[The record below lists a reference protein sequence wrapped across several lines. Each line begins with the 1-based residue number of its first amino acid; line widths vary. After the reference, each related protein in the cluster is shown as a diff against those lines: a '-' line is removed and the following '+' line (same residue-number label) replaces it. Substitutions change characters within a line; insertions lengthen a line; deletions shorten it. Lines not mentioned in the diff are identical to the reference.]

1 MMTVDRSSLR
11 VLVVDDDDLDREAV
25 RRALTARAGAAT
37 VEEASG
43 IAEAEAVMDR
53 AELDCIILDYLLPE
67 GPLLD
72 FLPRLMARARTA
84 AFIVL
89 TGRGDEQIAV
99 ELMKRGVSDYLSKDG
114 LEPARLRRAVRYAV
128 SLRRAEVVAAAAQAD
143 QQRDTDQLR
152 RIVEAAPSLIGA
164 RTLRELAQATSTLT
178 AVVLEAEETFVT
190 LSHKDGEIESAHGGL
205 DARLLATWARGGPPA
220 EGGDLKYRLSGD
232 RLMATLRSRD
242 GEQRGFIA
250 ARLRSEGPRT
260 SQAHVIDQIGVLVAV
275 CSDNILLYEAAAKA
289 IRARDDI
296 LAVVSHDLRTP
307 LNNVR
312 LGASLLRDLV
322 GDSSRVIVGR
332 IDRSITHM
340 MHLVDDLVDMVRV
353 DGGTIDLVLGP
364 ESVAEILLAA
374 RQMLAPQADAQRIAL
389 VTEPT
394 PEGLAIQADRHRA
407 LQILANLLGNAL
419 KFTPEGGQVTL
430 AARANG
436 PLVQFEVKDSGVGIS
451 EAEGQQI
458 FERFWRS
465 DPKNRRGL
473 GLGLYIA
480 KGLVNAHGGRLWFE
494 SRPGEGSRFFFTLP
508 AARSEDPTARNE
520 DAPPALPAA
529 PREAP

>member
-1 MMTVDRSSLR
+1 MMTADRTSLR

-25 RRALTARAGAAT
+25 RRALTARAGTAT

-43 IAEAEAVMDR
+43 IAEAETVMDR
-53 AELDCIILDYLLPE
+53 AELDCVILDYLLPE
-67 GPLLD
+67 GPLPS
-72 FLPRLMARARTA
+72 FLPGLMSRAKTA

-99 ELMKRGVSDYLSKDG
+99 DLMKSGVSDYLSKDG

-128 SLRRAEVVAAAAQAD
+128 SLRRAEVATSEAQAER
-143 QQRDTDQLR
+143 QRDTDQLR
-152 RIVEAAPSLIGA
+152 RIVEGAPGLVGA
-164 RTLRELAQATSTLT
+164 RTLHDLAQATSTLT

-190 LSHKDGEIESAHGGL
+190 LSHKDGNIESAHGGM
-205 DARLLATWARGGPPA
+205 DARLLAAWARGSQPA
-220 EGGDLKYRLSGD
+220 DADLKYRLSGD

-242 GEQRGFIA
+242 GEHRGFIA
-250 ARLRSEGPRT
+250 ARLRTDTPRT

-322 GDSSRVIVGR
+322 GESSRVIVGR
-332 IDRSITHM
+332 IDRSIAHM

-353 DGGTIDLVLGP
+353 DGGNFDLVLGP
-364 ESVAEILLAA
+364 ESVAELLLAA
-374 RQMLAPQADAQRIAL
+374 RQMLAPQAEAQRIAL
-389 VTEPT
+389 VTRPVA
-394 PEGLAIQADRHRA
+394 PGLAVQADRHRA
-407 LQILANLLGNAL
+407 LQILSNLLGNAL
-419 KFTPEGGQVTL
+419 KFTPEGGRVTL
-430 AARANG
+430 GAEADG
-436 PLVQFEVKDSGVGIS
+436 PQVRFEVQDSGVGIS

-508 AARSEDPTARNE
+508 AARSEDPAVAARG
-520 DAPPALPAA
+520 DGP
-529 PREAP
+529 